1 VTCHVYIR
9 RLVEYLSGSSN
20 YVGLRRRSNRVPFSH
35 NLDFVKDHPVKTLRA
50 MESDHE
56 IGTFIV
62 NARMVDIVHID
73 PWWYPICE
81 CYDLFAKYIGA
92 FHYTKCYAKKLIVAP
107 KYVLVEMSWSHSFDI
122 QYWCKCSTLFTLSHL
137 YFM

>member
-81 CYDLFAKYIGA
+81 CYDLFTTPSMFWLKCLGLILLIFSIG
-92 FHYTKCYAKKLIVAP
+92 VNV
-107 KYVLVEMSWSHSFDI
+107 VLF
-122 QYWCKCSTLFTLSHL
+122 LR
-137 YFM
+137 